1 MVQRVLMYVWFEEGR
16 QLTAIG
22 TRAQSFIL

>member
-1 MVQRVLMYVWFEEGR
+1 MVQRVLMYVWFGEGHEM
-16 QLTAIG
+16 TAIG